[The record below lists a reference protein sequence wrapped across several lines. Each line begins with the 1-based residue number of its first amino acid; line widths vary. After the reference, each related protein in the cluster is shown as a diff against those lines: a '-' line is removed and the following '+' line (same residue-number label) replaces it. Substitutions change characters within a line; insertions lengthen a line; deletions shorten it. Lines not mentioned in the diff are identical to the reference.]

1 MSENTTNAKKGQF
14 RINRAN
20 KLRTLYSDE
29 ESVHRRLD
37 EISRSDALL
46 YHNAKEVRKVL
57 RDAVLNRDS
66 IVKVSSLLY
75 AVNPIYAQIINYLS
89 NMFLWRY
96 KVTPHKVFRNSKVK
110 DAKDVEEAEYL
121 RLYHLMLEVV
131 DGLSIETKFPSI
143 LTYLFIGGSVYLTTF
158 FDEETYALNTIL
170 LPAKY
175 CRKIG
180 DTQYGTA
187 IISFDFSFFDDI
199 CKNQEERDLVL
210 SSYPKEFRRNYAA
223 YEREHKSQQARWR
236 ELDPRFS
243 SGLLLND
250 QAIPT
255 EFYLYSSLLDYE
267 QYQDNELERNENLL
281 KYVIVQT
288 VPHYEDKLIFEV
300 DEVQAMQQSLE
311 KKLAVN
317 KNVRVATTYGD
328 IHVERIAEDETTAN
342 EVLDKSYKTI
352 FNNGGFNSALFNG
365 ESVQALNYSILRDR
379 SQVWRYVSALTNFYT
394 IALNNYLD
402 FKNYQLDIEI
412 LPISSYTFNDDINTY
427 RQNATL
433 GVGRLDFMIASGI
446 KQKNI
451 EDTLKL
457 EKILK
462 LEEIKPM
469 QTSYT
474 QTASD
479 RDTSVESRTS
489 AETSSSSKSAEKSEK
504 DAQR

>member
-1 MSENTTNAKKGQF
+1 M
-14 RINRAN
+14 
-20 KLRTLYSDE
+20 
-29 ESVHRRLD
+29 
-37 EISRSDALL
+37 
-46 YHNAKEVRKVL
+46 
-57 RDAVLNRDS
+57 
-66 IVKVSSLLY
+66 
-75 AVNPIYAQIINYLS
+75 
-89 NMFLWRY
+89 
-96 KVTPHKVFRNSKVK
+96 
-110 DAKDVEEAEYL
+110 
-121 RLYHLMLEVV
+121 
-131 DGLSIETKFPSI
+131 
-143 LTYLFIGGSVYLTTF
+143 
-158 FDEETYALNTIL
+158 
-170 LPAKY
+170 
-175 CRKIG
+175 
-180 DTQYGTA
+180 
-187 IISFDFSFFDDI
+187 
-199 CKNQEERDLVL
+199 
-210 SSYPKEFRRNYAA
+210 
-223 YEREHKSQQARWR
+223 
-236 ELDPRFS
+236 
-243 SGLLLND
+243 
-250 QAIPT
+250 
-255 EFYLYSSLLDYE
+255 DYE

-379 SQVWRYVSALTNFYT
+379 SQVWRYVLALTNFYT

-479 RDTSVESRTS
+479 RDASVESRTS
-489 AETSSSSKSAEKSEK
+489 TETSSSSESAEKSEK